1 MTALPSAVLIIEG
14 VVALLVMPAVAKG
27 HSHVALNVG
36 LAAAL
41 MVSLIVAAS
50 RARRRSGRIA
60 GTVLQPLLIA
70 SGLLAW
76 PMWILGVLLAGTWI
90 AALRTLHTFEREAAA
105 RAAGG

>member
-1 MTALPSAVLIIEG
+1 MSALPSAVLIIEG
-14 VVALLVMPAVAKG
+14 VVALLVLPAVAKG

-41 MVSLIVAAS
+41 MVSLILAAS

-60 GTVLQPLLIA
+60 GTVLQPFLIA

-76 PMWILGVLLAGTWI
+76 PMWILGVLLTGTWI
-90 AALRTLHTFEREAAA
+90 AALRTLHTLEQDTQSR
-105 RAAGG
+105 RAHG

>member
-1 MTALPSAVLIIEG
+1 VSALPSAVLIIEG

-36 LAAAL
+36 LAAGLTVAL
-41 MVSLIVAAS
+41 ILAAS
-50 RARRRSGRIA
+50 RARRRSGRIF

-76 PMWILGVLLAGTWI
+76 PMWILGVLLAGTWV
-90 AALRTLHTFEREAAA
+90 AALRTLRLAER
-105 RAAGG
+105 G